1 MTTKDALRCD
11 YCTGY
16 VDPVTYKCPYYGTQY
31 IKPGEEP
38 FGRPLEMKLIAVN
51 APVDVIG
58 CQVAIPFDRFKTMMD
73 IGVPIEQE
81 VRRDMANQIADAI
94 ADKIEIYEDFDITGY
109 QKKYVARL
117 RVVKPDFRF

>member
-1 MTTKDALRCD
+1 MKAEALRCN
-11 YCTGY
+11 YCNGFVNPT
-16 VDPVTYKCPYYGTQY
+16 TYKCPYCGTQY
-31 IKPGEEP
+31 VKPRSEP
-38 FGRPLEMKLIAVN
+38 YRVPDMKIVSVN

-58 CQVAIPFDRFKTMMD
+58 CQVAIPFDRFKTMTD

-94 ADKIEIYEDFDITGY
+94 ADKIDIYEDNDIIRC
-109 QKKYVARL
+109 QKTYRARL

>member
-1 MTTKDALRCD
+1 MTKAFRCE
-11 YCTGY
+11 YCGGFVNPT
-16 VDPVTYKCPYYGTQY
+16 TYKCEYCGTQY
-31 IKPGEEP
+31 VKPRSEP
-38 FGRPLEMKLIAVN
+38 FKLPDMKIVSVN

-58 CQVAIPFDRFKTMMD
+58 CQVAIPFDRFKTMTD

-81 VRRDMANQIADAI
+81 VRRDMSNQIADAI

-109 QKKYVARL
+109 QKKYTARL

>member
-1 MTTKDALRCD
+1 MKAEALRCN
-11 YCTGY
+11 YCNGFVNPT
-16 VDPVTYKCPYYGTQY
+16 TYKCPYCGTQY
-31 IKPGEEP
+31 VKPRVEP
-38 FGRPLEMKLIAVN
+38 YRPPDMKIVSVN

-58 CQVAIPFDRFKTMMD
+58 CQVAISFDRFKTMTD

-109 QKKYVARL
+109 QKKYTARL

>member
-1 MTTKDALRCD
+1 MKTEAFRCN
-11 YCTGY
+11 YCNGFVNPT
-16 VDPVTYKCPYYGTQY
+16 TYKCPYCGTQY
-31 IKPGEEP
+31 VKPRIEP
-38 FGRPLEMKLIAVN
+38 YRPPDMKIVSVN

-58 CQVAIPFDRFKTMMD
+58 CQVAIPFDRFKTMTD

-94 ADKIEIYEDFDITGY
+94 AEKIEIYEDFDITGY
-109 QKKYVARL
+109 QKKYTARL

>member
-1 MTTKDALRCD
+1 MTKAFRCE
-11 YCTGY
+11 YCGGFVNPT
-16 VDPVTYKCPYYGTQY
+16 TYKCEYCGTQY
-31 IKPGEEP
+31 VKPRIEP
-38 FGRPLEMKLIAVN
+38 YRPPDMKIVSVN

-58 CQVAIPFDRFKTMMD
+58 CQVAIPFDRFKTMTD

-109 QKKYVARL
+109 QKKYTARL

>member
-1 MTTKDALRCD
+1 MKTEALRCD
-11 YCTGY
+11 YCNGF
-16 VDPVTYKCPYYGTQY
+16 VDPTTYKCPYCGTQY
-31 IKPGEEP
+31 VRPRTEP
-38 FGRPLEMKLIAVN
+38 YRVPDMKIVSVN
-51 APVDVIG
+51 APVDVYAVN
-58 CQVAIPFDRFKTMMD
+58 VAIPMEEFKTMMD

-109 QKKYVARL
+109 QKKYLARL

>member
-1 MTTKDALRCD
+1 MKAEALRCN
-11 YCTGY
+11 YCNGFVNPT
-16 VDPVTYKCPYYGTQY
+16 TYKCPYCGTQY
-31 IKPGEEP
+31 VKPRSEP
-38 FGRPLEMKLIAVN
+38 YRPPDTKIVSVN

-58 CQVAIPFDRFKTMMD
+58 CQVAIPFDRFKTMTD

-109 QKKYVARL
+109 QKKYLARL

>member
-1 MTTKDALRCD
+1 MKAEALRCN
-11 YCTGY
+11 YCNGFVNPT
-16 VDPVTYKCPYYGTQY
+16 TYKCPYCGTQY
-31 IKPGEEP
+31 VKPRVEP
-38 FGRPLEMKLIAVN
+38 YRPPDMKIVSVN

-58 CQVAIPFDRFKTMMD
+58 CQIAIPFDRFKTMTD

-81 VRRDMANQIADAI
+81 VRRDMANKIADAI

-109 QKKYVARL
+109 QKKYTARL

>member
-1 MTTKDALRCD
+1 MKAEALRCD

-16 VDPVTYKCPYYGTQY
+16 INPRTYKCEYCGTQY
-31 IKPGEEP
+31 IKPREEP
-38 FGRPLEMKLIAVN
+38 FKLPDMKIVSVN

-58 CQVAIPFDRFKTMMD
+58 CQVAIPMEELKTMMD

-81 VRRDMANQIADAI
+81 VRQDMARKIADAI
-94 ADKIEIYEDFDITGY
+94 AEKIDIYEDNDIIHMHKTY
-109 QKKYVARL
+109 RARL

>member
-1 MTTKDALRCD
+1 MKAEALRCD
-11 YCTGY
+11 YCGGY
-16 VDPVTYKCPYYGTQY
+16 VNPTTYKCPYCGTQY
-31 IKPGEEP
+31 VKPRSEP
-38 FGRPLEMKLIAVN
+38 YRVPDMKIVSVN

-58 CQVAIPFDRFKTMMD
+58 CQVAIPFDKFKTMTD

-109 QKKYVARL
+109 QKKYTARL

>member
-1 MTTKDALRCD
+1 MKAEALRCN
-11 YCTGY
+11 YCNGFVNPT
-16 VDPVTYKCPYYGTQY
+16 TYRCPYCGTQY
-31 IKPGEEP
+31 VKSRLEP
-38 FGRPLEMKLIAVN
+38 YKMPDMKIVSVN
-51 APVDVIG
+51 APVDVIA
-58 CQVAIPFDRFKTMMD
+58 CNTTIPMENYKTMMD

-109 QKKYVARL
+109 QKKYLARL

>member
-1 MTTKDALRCD
+1 MKAEALRCN
-11 YCTGY
+11 YCNGFVNPT
-16 VDPVTYKCPYYGTQY
+16 TYKCPYCGTQY
-31 IKPGEEP
+31 VKPRVEP
-38 FGRPLEMKLIAVN
+38 YRPPDMKIVSVN

-58 CQVAIPFDRFKTMMD
+58 CQIAIPFDRFKTMTD

-109 QKKYVARL
+109 QKKYTARL

>member
-1 MTTKDALRCD
+1 MTKNDALRCD
-11 YCTGY
+11 YCGGFINPT
-16 VDPVTYKCPYYGTQY
+16 TYKCPYCGTQY
-31 IKPGEEP
+31 VKPRVEP
-38 FGRPLEMKLIAVN
+38 YRPPDMKIVSVN

-58 CQVAIPFDRFKTMMD
+58 CQIAIPFDRFKTMTD
-73 IGVPIEQE
+73 IGVPIEQA

-109 QKKYVARL
+109 QKKYTARL

>member
-1 MTTKDALRCD
+1 MKAEALRCN
-11 YCTGY
+11 YCNGFINPT
-16 VDPVTYKCPYYGTQY
+16 TYKCPYCGTQY
-31 IKPGEEP
+31 VKPRLEP
-38 FGRPLEMKLIAVN
+38 YKMPDMKIVSVN

-58 CQVAIPFDRFKTMMD
+58 CQVAIPFDRYKTMTD

-109 QKKYVARL
+109 QKKYTARL

>member
-1 MTTKDALRCD
+1 MKAEALRCN
-11 YCTGY
+11 YCNGFVNPT
-16 VDPVTYKCPYYGTQY
+16 TYKCPYCGTQY
-31 IKPGEEP
+31 VKPRNEP
-38 FGRPLEMKLIAVN
+38 FKLPDMKIVSVN

-58 CQVAIPFDRFKTMMD
+58 CQVAIPFDRFKTMTD

-109 QKKYVARL
+109 QKKYTARL

>member
-1 MTTKDALRCD
+1 MT
-11 YCTGY
+11 
-16 VDPVTYKCPYYGTQY
+16 
-31 IKPGEEP
+31 
-38 FGRPLEMKLIAVN
+38 
-51 APVDVIG
+51 
-58 CQVAIPFDRFKTMMD
+58 D

-109 QKKYVARL
+109 QKKYLARL

>member
-1 MTTKDALRCD
+1 MPD
-11 YCTGY
+11 
-16 VDPVTYKCPYYGTQY
+16 
-31 IKPGEEP
+31 
-38 FGRPLEMKLIAVN
+38 MKIVSVN

-58 CQVAIPFDRFKTMMD
+58 CQVAIPFDRFKTMTD

-109 QKKYVARL
+109 QKKYTARL

>member
-1 MTTKDALRCD
+1 MKAEALRCD
-11 YCTGY
+11 YCGGY
-16 VDPVTYKCPYYGTQY
+16 VNPTTYQCPYCGTQY
-31 IKPGEEP
+31 VKPRSEP
-38 FGRPLEMKLIAVN
+38 YRVPDMKIVSVN

-58 CQVAIPFDRFKTMMD
+58 CQVAIPFDRFKTMTD

-109 QKKYVARL
+109 QKKYLARL

>member
-1 MTTKDALRCD
+1 MKAEALRCN
-11 YCTGY
+11 YCNGFVNPT
-16 VDPVTYKCPYYGTQY
+16 TYKCPYCGTQY
-31 IKPGEEP
+31 VKPRVEP
-38 FGRPLEMKLIAVN
+38 YRPPDMKIVSVN

-58 CQVAIPFDRFKTMMD
+58 CQVAIPFDRFKTMTD

-109 QKKYVARL
+109 QKKYTARL

>member
-1 MTTKDALRCD
+1 MKAEALRCN
-11 YCTGY
+11 YCNGFVNPT
-16 VDPVTYKCPYYGTQY
+16 TYKCPYCGTQY
-31 IKPGEEP
+31 VKPRIEP
-38 FGRPLEMKLIAVN
+38 YRPPDMKIVSVN
-51 APVDVIG
+51 APVDVIA
-58 CQVAIPFDRFKTMMD
+58 CNTTIPMENYKTMMD

-109 QKKYVARL
+109 QKKYLARL